1 MAKLLSSGGITQPFL
16 LAVVER
22 WHNLVHSDRS
32 RSIGHSSTEK
42 NKQIYTYT
50 NVNVTK
56 LFVCVKNMTAL

>member
-1 MAKLLSSGGITQPFL
+1 MAKLLSGGGITQPFL

-42 NKQIYTYT
+42 INRFTHINADKD
-50 NVNVTK
+50 K
-56 LFVCVKNMTAL
+56 M